1 MEVWKKLAYSFG
13 ALGSSVLPNAFATF
27 GSFFFTDVMKLQPA
41 AVTLVMTLY
50 SIWNAAND
58 PLLGYISDR
67 TRTRWGR
74 RIPYV
79 VAGTLPMAVLFAL
92 IWLPP
97 FAPGSRPLLIYFA
110 VIIMLYDTAYTA
122 AVLNWTALFPEM
134 YPDLGERAQVS
145 FLRQLFGNLGLVL
158 GVSLAPVIRDAVGG
172 WGNMG
177 LTFAAVALL
186 AMGASIWGS
195 REDPRFSQAQA
206 LNVLQAL
213 RYTLANRSFLTYVLT
228 NAAAQFCF
236 LLLMAAIPYYSK
248 YVLKIGSLQQTII
261 FGSVFLMVFLFLY
274 PWNLITVRQG
284 PRKAMMAA
292 LVLFGLS
299 LAPLALAQNFWQAVA
314 GAAFMGVGLAG
325 IILLFDVLLADIIDE
340 DELRTGQRRE
350 GMYFGIQAI
359 FIRLDIAAQTA
370 ILMWLLTAYGY
381 NPVLKAQPGTVT
393 TGIRLAIGAVPLL
406 GVVAAFL
413 GMVWYPLHGRR
424 LAEIKSQLAQ
434 RRGAT
439 ANA

>member
-1 MEVWKKLAYSFG
+1 M
-13 ALGSSVLPNAFATF
+13 
-27 GSFFFTDVMKLQPA
+27 
-41 AVTLVMTLY
+41 
-50 SIWNAAND
+50 
-58 PLLGYISDR
+58 
-67 TRTRWGR
+67 
-74 RIPYV
+74 
-79 VAGTLPMAVLFAL
+79 
-92 IWLPP
+92 
-97 FAPGSRPLLIYFA
+97 
-110 VIIMLYDTAYTA
+110 
-122 AVLNWTALFPEM
+122 
-134 YPDLGERAQVS
+134 
-145 FLRQLFGNLGLVL
+145 
-158 GVSLAPVIRDAVGG
+158 
-172 WGNMG
+172 
-177 LTFAAVALL
+177 
-186 AMGASIWGS
+186 
-195 REDPRFSQAQA
+195 
-206 LNVLQAL
+206 
-213 RYTLANRSFLTYVLT
+213 
-228 NAAAQFCF
+228 
-236 LLLMAAIPYYSK
+236 
-248 YVLKIGSLQQTII
+248 
-261 FGSVFLMVFLFLY
+261 
-274 PWNLITVRQG
+274 RQG

-292 LVLFGLS
+292 LMLFGLS

-393 TGIRLAIGAVPLL
+393 AGIRLAIGAVPLL

-413 GMVWYPLHGRR
+413 GMVGYPLHGRR